1 MPTSAEIEN
10 QQPGA
15 LGSLQRPKRH
25 QVARAC
31 DWCRAYRIKCDAR
44 SPCRNCDSSGRQCSS
59 TGANQIR
66 TFATATREIE
76 RLKLQIQELQL
87 QVTYQH
93 PTEKD
98 EGSSRP
104 LTLSK
109 STRSLPTYLDPYR
122 EHGGNW
128 RHWEC
133 YYSPSENSQQRIC
146 YGPAS
151 AAYFIGRLNTHLKSV
166 LPPSQNN
173 EYMQLD
179 LTSTRGYPELP
190 NEPTAFLAPGSTG
203 TERLSET
210 SLSRAQE
217 ESLLDSFWQTYHLSY
232 PILDKD
238 EFLSHLDSLWAPLG
252 TRRQPSA
259 LVDIVLALCIQ
270 HGASNL
276 PSGTLEGFKNAS
288 YTDHALYH
296 RSSSLLG
303 DQLEEP
309 SLASV
314 ATLQCQILSVVY
326 LSNASRPN
334 TANIALATAIRTAIV
349 LGFHRDPPQGTSM
362 EEEQTRKRIFW
373 TLYAFEMDTVM
384 QLGRPLAVNMSQVTC
399 SLPKM
404 EENTL
409 TSKTD
414 SSLNR
419 MKTCYAF
426 NLQFIKLVL
435 AARSTYVSFYHKCAD
450 VLKQHDQDSLYN
462 NAEGLEA
469 CAEFLSQKMEYL
481 YNWSYNVPE
490 ALKYTR
496 KSAEELLPTARP
508 SLGRLQTPT
517 PWLERERILLDLR
530 YHNFAMN
537 LFRPFICFSEIA
549 TMTVPFT
556 TSNANACLFHARI
569 ITETLLQALT
579 ESELL
584 HGRHEIFRLQW
595 NAAIS
600 LVGYLTAYPGSDA
613 SHTCRDSINYALQA
627 FEVLSSSFPAARRAI
642 NVTRELLSRVGP
654 PKGSRT
660 IINDELAPDN
670 AALFIEYPDLAHDA
684 IAQELGLGPSPLSM
698 PAEVN
703 EWAAQLR
710 PLGHAPGHSLDFLD
724 MMSFEEPRAFNTWD
738 FELDDELSRI

>member
-1 MPTSAEIEN
+1 M
-10 QQPGA
+10 
-15 LGSLQRPKRH
+15 
-25 QVARAC
+25 
-31 DWCRAYRIKCDAR
+31 Y
-44 SPCRNCDSSGRQCSS
+44 
-59 TGANQIR
+59 
-66 TFATATREIE
+66 REIE

-98 EGSSRP
+98 EDSSRP

-166 LPPSQNN
+166 LPPSQNH

-179 LTSTRGYPELP
+179 LTSTRGDPELP
-190 NEPTAFLAPGSTG
+190 NVPVGFLAPGSTG
-203 TERLSET
+203 TGRLSET

-238 EFLSHLDSLWAPLG
+238 EFSSHLDSLWAPLG

-270 HGASNL
+270 RGSSNL
-276 PSGTLEGFKNAS
+276 PSSTLESSSLYKNGS

-296 RSSSLLG
+296 RSSSLLS

-309 SLASV
+309 SLASL

-326 LSNASRPN
+326 LCNASRPN

-349 LGFHRDPPQGTSM
+349 LGFHREPPQGTST
-362 EEEQTRKRIFW
+362 EEEKTRKRIFW

-404 EENTL
+404 EETLL
-409 TSKTD
+409 TSKSD
-414 SSLNR
+414 SSLD
-419 MKTCYAF
+419 MMETCYAF

-450 VLKQHDQDSLYN
+450 VLKEHDQDSLYN

-481 YNWSYNVPE
+481 YNWTYSVPE
-490 ALKYTR
+490 VLKYTR
-496 KSAEELLPTARP
+496 KSAEDFLPTAGP
-508 SLGRLQTPT
+508 LLGLSKTLV
-517 PWLERERILLDLR
+517 PWLECERILLDVR

-537 LFRPFICFSEIA
+537 LFRPFICFSEIT
-549 TMTVPFT
+549 TMAVPIT
-556 TSNANACLFHARI
+556 TSNANACLYHARI
-569 ITETLLQALT
+569 ITETILQALT

-584 HGRHEIFRLQW
+584 HGRHEVFRLQW
-595 NAAIS
+595 NATIS
-600 LVGYLTAYPGSDA
+600 LVGYLIAYPGSDA
-613 SHTCRDSINYALQA
+613 SHTCREEINYALQV
-627 FEVLSSSFPAARRAI
+627 FEVLSSSFPVSRRAI

-654 PKGSRT
+654 AKDSLT
-660 IINDELAPDN
+660 VTNDELAPDN
-670 AALFIEYPDLAHDA
+670 AALFIEYSDLAHDA
-684 IAQELGLGPSPLSM
+684 IAQDLGLGPSPLSITT
-698 PAEVN
+698 EIN

-710 PLGHAPGHSLDFLD
+710 PLEHASGHSLDFLD
-724 MMSFEEPRAFNTWD
+724 MMSFEEPRVPNTWD
-738 FELDDELSRI
+738 FELDDELNRI